1 MRPSTDESSERD
13 RRLHAALADCLEALE
28 QGRPLDAAAL
38 AERFPEFAREI
49 TEFLGDRE
57 QLAHLTDPL
66 RPVPPS
72 ASDGP
77 AKTPPYADGDHSPS
91 PEGTGFGEYR
101 LFGEIGRGGMATVYR
116 ARQAGLNRWV
126 ALKMVELSSAAA
138 VRRFRAEAET
148 VAQLDHPRIVPV
160 YEIGEHQGRPFFT
173 MKLMEGG
180 SLAEALARRATPYAP
195 REAARLLADVA
206 KAVHHAHQHGVLH
219 RDIKPG
225 NILLDAAGEPHVAD
239 FGLARR
245 TEAGAGLTQSGAI
258 VGTPGY
264 MAPEQAAGRKQGVT
278 AADVYSLGAVLYELL
293 TGSPPFRGKTPM
305 ETLLQV
311 MEREPTRP
319 RSLCPSLPADLET
332 VCLRC
337 LEKNPDRRY
346 ASAGLLAEDLELFL
360 NGEPVRAR
368 PVGVAERAW
377 RWCRRY
383 PLVASLL
390 AALFVVFVVGV
401 AGISWKWREADLRRE
416 EAEESRRLADENAA
430 AERTAR
436 LRAESLLVELGR
448 EQFRQALVH
457 LDQGKTTLGM
467 LELARGLKNVPA
479 SSDDDLRRVIAG
491 NLSGWRRKLP
501 PPLRSVLRGRPLTDA
516 SAGSARGEA
525 PVRVAVF
532 GFDGRTIVTGGDDRT
547 ARVFDLADGRPLGQ
561 PLEHPGSVRVMVLSP
576 DGRMILTGGLFKAP
590 RLWDKASGKLLRE
603 FVGHTADA
611 WTVGISPDGKAILT
625 GSPDRTVRLWDAATG
640 RPLGRPLE
648 HPDWVWG
655 VAFSPD
661 GQSALTGCKDRAAR
675 LWDLGTGKMIGQPL
689 LHPDEV
695 TLVTFAPDGRSLV
708 TGCMDG
714 TTRVWDRAS
723 GKQRGPALKRPGRV
737 IALAFDDD
745 GVKVLTYSQDGMVR
759 HWDPTSGE
767 CVESPMS
774 PEQNDGRTAAFS
786 PDGKSFLTASV
797 DGEVRVRETPGGG
810 TEVALSCDHWVSA
823 VAFSPD
829 GKTLLTGYSDLP
841 FPFGPGPLPNG
852 KGEAQLWDL
861 STGRPLGPAL
871 PHAYTV
877 LNVAFSPDGSRMLTG
892 SGVLF
897 GAAGEYRLWDSATG
911 KPIGEA
917 VDAGGT
923 AYAVS
928 FDPSGRTFM
937 VGTGR
942 GETGLA
948 AKAIGLIGRAGMSD
962 AGLGT
967 RLNNVGGPGQATIY
981 DAATGKVIR
990 PFPQPAWV
998 TAAAFSPDGS
1008 TLLTGGADGRA
1019 RLWDVATGKP
1029 AIPDVPVSD
1038 SVLAVAF
1045 SHDGRFFA
1053 TGSGNGVTRVWNA
1066 RTGEFTGRAFTQR
1079 GWVRQLRFSPD
1090 DSILLSAGEE
1100 KAARLWDV
1108 KSGEPL
1114 GPPLEH
1120 QEAAIAAAFSPD
1132 GRQIATGGCDKMVRL
1147 WETPTCAGID
1157 AERSMLWLHV
1167 QTGMELDR
1175 DGVLR
1180 RLDPSA
1186 WWECRRRL
1194 DELGGPPAF

>member
-28 QGRPLDAAAL
+28 QGRPCDAAVL

-49 TEFLGDRE
+49 AEFLGDRE
-57 QLAHLTDPL
+57 QLARVTGPL
-66 RPVPPS
+66 LPALPP
-72 ASDGP
+72 APNGP
-77 AKTPPYADGDHSPS
+77 KTPPYRDGDYSPQ
-91 PEGTGFGEYR
+91 PEGTAFGEYQ
-101 LFGEIGRGGMATVYR
+101 LFGEIGRGGMAIVYR

-138 VRRFRAEAET
+138 VQRFRAEAET

-160 YEIGEHQGRPFFT
+160 YEIGEHLGRPFFT

-180 SLAEALARRATPYAP
+180 SLAEALARRSTPYGP
-195 REAARLLADVA
+195 REAARLVADVA

-225 NILLDAAGEPHVAD
+225 NILLDDAGEPHVAD

-245 TEAGAGLTQSGAI
+245 TEAGAGLTLSGAI
-258 VGTPGY
+258 IGTPGY

-305 ETLLQV
+305 DTLLQV
-311 MEREPTRP
+311 MERDPVRP
-319 RSLCPSLPADLET
+319 RSLRPGLPADLET
-332 VCLRC
+332 VCLKC
-337 LEKNPDRRY
+337 LEKDPDRRY

-368 PVGVAERAW
+368 PVGVPERAW

-383 PLVASLL
+383 PLVAGLL

-401 AGISWKWREADLRRE
+401 AGISWKWREADLRRQ
-416 EAEESRRLADENAA
+416 EAEESRRAADENAS

-436 LRAESLLVELGR
+436 LQAESLLVELGR
-448 EQFRQALVH
+448 EQFRQALIH

-467 LELARGLKNVPA
+467 LELGHALKSIPA
-479 SSDDDLRRVIAG
+479 SSDDLRRVIAG

-501 PPLRSVLRGRPLTDA
+501 PPLRSVLRGRPLKDA
-516 SAGSARGEA
+516 SAGSARDADA

-532 GFDGRTIVTGGDDRT
+532 GFDGRTVVTGGDDRT
-547 ARVFDLADGRPLGQ
+547 ARVFDLANGRPLGE
-561 PLEHPGSVRVMVLSP
+561 PLEHPGSVRVLVLSP
-576 DGRMILTGGLFKAP
+576 DGRTILTGGLFKAP

-611 WTVGISPDGKAILT
+611 WTVAIRPDGKAILT
-625 GSPDRTVRLWDAATG
+625 GSPDRTARLWDVATG
-640 RPLGRPLE
+640 QPLGIPLE
-648 HPDWVWG
+648 HPDWVWA

-661 GQSALTGCKDRAAR
+661 GRSALTGCKDRAAR

-689 LHPDEV
+689 VHPDEV
-695 TLVTFAPDGRSLV
+695 TLVTFTPDGRSLV

-714 TTRVWDRAS
+714 TTRLWDRAS
-723 GKQRGPALKRPGRV
+723 GKQREPALKRPGRV

-745 GVKVLTYSQDGMVR
+745 GVKVLTYSQDGVVR

-767 CVESPMS
+767 CVESPMP
-774 PEQNDGRTAAFS
+774 PEQNDVRTAAFS
-786 PDGKSFLTASV
+786 PDGKSFLTAGL
-797 DGEVRVRETPGGG
+797 DGEIRVRETPGGG
-810 TEVALSCDHWVSA
+810 TGVGLSCDHWVSA

-829 GKTLLTGYSDLP
+829 GKTLLTGYGDLP

-861 STGRPLGPAL
+861 STRRPIGRPLA
-871 PHAYTV
+871 HAYMV
-877 LNVAFSPDGSRMLTG
+877 LNVAFSPDGSRLLTG
-892 SGVLF
+892 GGMLF
-897 GAAGEYRLWDSATG
+897 GAAGEFRLWDGTTG

-923 AYAVS
+923 AYAVG
-928 FDPSGRTFM
+928 FDPTGRKFV

-942 GETGLA
+942 AEAGLA
-948 AKAIGLIGRAGMSD
+948 AKAFALIGRAGMSD

-967 RLNNVGGPGQATIY
+967 RLSNVGGSGLATLY
-981 DAATGKVIR
+981 DAATGKVIHEL
-990 PFPQPAWV
+990 PQPAWV
-998 TAAAFSPDGS
+998 TAAAFSPDGG
-1008 TLLTGGADGRA
+1008 TLLTGGVDGKA
-1019 RLWDVATGKP
+1019 RLWDVATGKR
-1029 AIPDVPVSD
+1029 AIPDVSVSD

-1045 SHDGRFFA
+1045 SHDGRLFA
-1053 TGSGNGVTRVWNA
+1053 TGSGNGVTRIWDA
-1066 RTGEFTGRAFTQR
+1066 RTGEFTGRALKQQ

-1090 DSILLSAGEE
+1090 DSILLTAGEE
-1100 KAARLWDV
+1100 KVARLWDL

-1120 QEAAIAAAFSPD
+1120 RDAVIAAAFSPD

-1147 WETPTCAGID
+1147 WDTPASAGID
-1157 AERSMLWLHV
+1157 AERAILWLQV

-1175 DGVLR
+1175 DGVMR
-1180 RLDPSA
+1180 RLDPST
-1186 WWECRRRL
+1186 WWERRRRL